1 MTNPLLGSISGLP
14 MVSRPAAVEYSTLKN
29 EIVAKVNSIMESRD
43 DIFPLTG
50 GNQVNIMRV
59 NHANHA
65 GTIANVFLYNR
76 FDLLAL
82 TAPWVYR
89 TYISHGFSAEY
100 FPVLFQ
106 AFITSIER
114 TMSPGAAGEIMPVYL
129 WLLENH
135 ETILSTRF
143 DADEIGLTS
152 NPEREAERV
161 AFRDA
166 LLAGDHDYCLRTA
179 EKDLAE
185 RGGIRDLYIHILQP
199 SLYDIGRMWERGE
212 ISVAE
217 EHLASAVAGRVMS
230 ALYARIASS
239 ERTKRT
245 CVVTAVPNEHH
256 EIGARMVADLLEE
269 DGWSVHY
276 LGSNIELSSAVFF
289 IKERKPLFVAV
300 SVALPFTLQG
310 AAELISE
317 VKSDPCMMDVRFMV
331 GGLAFSGSGDLWK
344 SIGADGYARDA
355 SEAVELARQWF
366 SEGDRRRSGQ
376 I

>member
-29 EIVAKVNSIMESRD
+29 EIVAKVDSIMESRD
-43 DIFPLTG
+43 DIFSLIG
-50 GNQVNIMRV
+50 GNQVSTMRV

-65 GTIANVFLYNR
+65 GTMAVVFLYNR

-82 TAPWVYR
+82 AVPWVYR
-89 TYISHGFSAEY
+89 TYISHGFSTEY
-100 FPVLFQ
+100 FPLLFQ
-106 AFITSIER
+106 TFITSIER
-114 TMSPGAAGEIMPVYL
+114 TVSPGAAGEIMPVYL

-135 ETILSTRF
+135 ETILRTRF

-152 NPEREAERV
+152 SPEREAERV

-166 LLAGDHDYCLRTA
+166 LLTGDHGFCLRAA

-185 RGGIRDLYIHILQP
+185 RGGIRDLYVHILQP

-212 ISVAE
+212 VSVAE

-269 DGWSVHY
+269 DGWSVYY
-276 LGSNIELSSAVFF
+276 LGSNIELSSAVSF
-289 IKERKPLFVAV
+289 IKERNPFLVAV

-317 VKSDPCMMDVRFMV
+317 VKSDPFLADVRFMA
-331 GGLAFSGSGDLWK
+331 GGLAFSGAGDLWK